1 MQTTAHFNL
10 KGNIETFLRACPLT
24 ALGCVFGSL
33 SSFLLSQLQYA
44 HIDFPMLPL
53 SIFTQLKPWQNLQ
66 FTGLFIDL
74 VLKKK
79 KLAIQMAFILSA
91 CLCPE

>member
-10 KGNIETFLRACPLT
+10 KGNIETFVCVCPLT
-24 ALGCVFGSL
+24 ALGCVCCSL

-44 HIDFPMLPL
+44 HIDFAMLRH

-66 FTGLFIDL
+66 FTSLFTDL
-74 VLKKK
+74 L
-79 KLAIQMAFILSA
+79 
-91 CLCPE
+91 